1 MTKFAFKNSY
11 EENVIKLHKEIIDG
25 KIAIVDGFIPSKGMK
40 ILAKGLRF
48 QPLPTVSSSNNALV
62 GGVSSSNTV
71 LFGGGIRM

>member
-25 KIAIVDGFIPSKGMK
+25 KIAIVDGFIPSKGVK
-40 ILAKGLRF
+40 ILAKEIRF
-48 QPLPTVSSSNNALV
+48 KPLPTSSNNLLF

-71 LFGGGIRM
+71 LFGGGVRM